1 MVYPSKGVEP
11 INNFPFF
18 TLIEKDLKP
27 IYRKEPI
34 KGFDLAS
41 DEIKRKVREMN
52 EQSSGS
58 FFISQREKNK
68 EDRNK
73 NIE

>member
-1 MVYPSKGVEP
+1 MKIQQNIQKRLEKEALVVYPSKGVDP

-52 EQSSGS
+52 
-58 FFISQREKNK
+58 
-68 EDRNK
+68 D
-73 NIE
+73 